1 MQVAQWPME
10 PLGLVV
16 KELVA
21 LAMREEG
28 QVLTVVLKLEEGVGQ
43 VEKVVPP
50 SSFLRQGLSL
60 IHIPSPRD

>member
-1 MQVAQWPME
+1 MGL
-10 PLGLVV
+10 LGLVV
-16 KELVA
+16 KGLLA

-50 SSFLRQGLSL
+50 SSFL
-60 IHIPSPRD
+60 